1 MYSTKK
7 HNDLVEDETPYLSR
21 FLLDRT
27 FRKKHGMGISGGKR
41 NRSFSRYGNKV
52 VHVLLDSI
60 SKSLNQ
66 DTRQDEDHQDED
78 PFSFT
83 LPSGEVLKMVLHPI
97 PASVLYHSFV
107 QK

>member
-1 MYSTKK
+1 
-7 HNDLVEDETPYLSR
+7 
-21 FLLDRT
+21 
-27 FRKKHGMGISGGKR
+27 MGISGRKR
-41 NRSFSRYGNKV
+41 NRSFSRYGSKV